1 MKPSSAIIFAATLVS
16 FGLVFKTEAVK
27 IKLHADYPL
36 MDEASNQDDP
46 EALAKKSGCLKC
58 HSTTKNVVG
67 PAYRDIAARYKD
79 DPRARATLIKTVK
92 KGGKGNWTE
101 VTAGVPMPAHSPRL
115 TDAEIRRLVDW
126 VLRQ

>member
-1 MKPSSAIIFAATLVS
+1 MKQSLAIILAATLIIS
-16 FGLVFKTEAVK
+16 LGLVLKPVK
-27 IKLHADYPL
+27 VTSHADYPL
-36 MDEASNQDDP
+36 MDAASNQDDP

-79 DPRARATLIKTVK
+79 DSRARAALIKTVK
-92 KGGKGNWTE
+92 KGGKGNWTD
-101 VTAGVPMPAHSPRL
+101 VTAGVPMPAHSKRL
-115 TDAEIRRLVDW
+115 TDAEVSRLVDW